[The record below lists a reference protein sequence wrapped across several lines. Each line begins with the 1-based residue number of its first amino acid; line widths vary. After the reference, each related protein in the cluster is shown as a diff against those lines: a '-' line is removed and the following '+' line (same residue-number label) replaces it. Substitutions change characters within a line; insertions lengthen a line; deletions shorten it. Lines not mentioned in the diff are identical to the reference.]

1 MIKLNIDATSWFKGA
16 WVVRRRLLLTGLCVV
31 LLALVL
37 FAVAS
42 WFQFVDPQAPAS
54 LRDESLM
61 FLRDVVGFNMT
72 DYKVTASHFWPQ
84 TDVASTNG
92 LPLYL
97 MRYELKSSDDE
108 AWVNILYTKAN
119 DTWIHEPNFDV
130 YSNTLFSPAYPTDKV
145 LNWTKAFLER
155 YQGFQNNAPYLSE
168 MREVLD
174 TVDHIRPL
182 NTTNG
187 GINLQITIKEFSE
200 QEIYTTLRFAP
211 ANSTAHDYENAVTFE
226 FHNGVMLDFFDWY
239 EISHRQVQ

>member
-1 MIKLNIDATSWFKGA
+1 
-16 WVVRRRLLLTGLCVV
+16 
-31 LLALVL
+31 
-37 FAVAS
+37 
-42 WFQFVDPQAPAS
+42 
-54 LRDESLM
+54 M

-97 MRYELKSSDDE
+97 TRYELKSSDDE
-108 AWVNILYTKAN
+108 VWVNILYTKAN
-119 DTWIHEPNFDV
+119 DTYIHEPNFDV

-155 YQGFQNNAPYLSE
+155 YQDFQNNAPYLSE
-168 MREVLD
+168 MREILD
-174 TVDHIRPL
+174 TVDHIQPL
-182 NTTNG
+182 NATSG

-226 FHNGVMLDFFDWY
+226 FHNGVMLDFFDRY
-239 EISHRQVQ
+239 EITP